1 MSLNSLMVWKVIP
14 ISTFSGSFHSAKLQ
28 LQTLQVS
35 TGPSY
40 AKLHVQ
46 QGSHQPTAATGT

>member
-46 QGSHQPTAATGT
+46 QGSHQPTAVTGT